1 MKLRLFGLLPAL
13 ALCLAAPAFAQTA
26 PADAQTAETQAA
38 ITQMYR
44 AYRAET
50 QTLRTR
56 LDAAIIELDALANN
70 TNADPKRIEHL
81 AGEIAAMRS
90 QLGQKRMELREALQ
104 KKFGPAAQSAGRP
117 GPRAGQ
123 RQNAAPGY
131 DAPRQGYDGYGPRH
145 HHRRFMHGPW
155 CGWMMEG
162 ADFAQLPED
171 DDDL

>member
-1 MKLRLFGLLPAL
+1 MKSRLFSLLPAL
-13 ALCLAAPAFAQTA
+13 ALCLAVPAFAQPA
-26 PADAQTAETQAA
+26 PTDAQTAETQAA

-50 QTLRTR
+50 QTLRTK

-90 QLGQKRMELREALQ
+90 QLGQKRMELRDALQ
-104 KKFGPAAQSAGRP
+104 KKFGPAAQPAGRHAAP
-117 GPRAGQ
+117 WQ
-123 RQNAAPGY
+123 RQNAPGY
-131 DAPRQGYDGYGPRH
+131 DAPRKGYDGYGPRH

-162 ADFAQLPED
+162 ADFTQLPED
-171 DDDL
+171 DDDF